1 VASLEMV
8 ESIGASNLQSFAAQ
22 VGRLMRPD
30 GLALIQAIT
39 TTHRL
44 FRIERYNRTFLNE
57 YIFPGGHTPS
67 VEAILNA
74 FARTTRMRTV
84 AVHDITA
91 HYPPTLRAWRERLQR
106 NWPRIA
112 DLGRFDERFR
122 RLWTL
127 YFAWC
132 EAAFLERRVQDRQ
145 ILLAGADWRDE
156 DRLLGLRPGHGAT
169 DAGELAMRA
178 VELRDASAT

>member
-1 VASLEMV
+1 
-8 ESIGASNLQSFAAQ
+8 
-22 VGRLMRPD
+22 
-30 GLALIQAIT
+30 
-39 TTHRL
+39 
-44 FRIERYNRTFLNE
+44 
-57 YIFPGGHTPS
+57 
-67 VEAILNA
+67 
-74 FARTTRMRTV
+74 
-84 AVHDITA
+84 
-91 HYPPTLRAWRERLQR
+91 LQR